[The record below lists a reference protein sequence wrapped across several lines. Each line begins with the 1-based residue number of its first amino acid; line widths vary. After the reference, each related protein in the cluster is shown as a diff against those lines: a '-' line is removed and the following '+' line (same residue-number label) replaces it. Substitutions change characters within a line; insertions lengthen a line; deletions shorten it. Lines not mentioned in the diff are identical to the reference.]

1 MACLRIAERSGDSA
15 GSPLSKTEPTPK
27 PSPIP
32 PGMPCIRMAAPTSY
46 LGTSCPPSAPSV
58 APCSS
63 REYQAHDLPVIDE
76 KNVTLCC
83 EGTDSSVLSCNRN
96 GKWQPLH
103 SMFRNVSGHYI
114 RIRDL
119 PHLKNWNVWNGAAK
133 AMIRVLCHLLRMHNQ
148 NFPSCRF
155 CGPNCNIEQHIRSR
169 RHYNHLW
176 QLVELAQE
184 TERKTGRFQ
193 MDNPDWYQDF

>member
-15 GSPLSKTEPTPK
+15 GSPLSKAVPTPK

-63 REYQAHDLPVIDE
+63 GEYHAHDLPVIDE

-96 GKWQPLH
+96 GNWQPLH
-103 SMFRNVSGHYI
+103 SIIRNVSVY
-114 RIRDL
+114 R
-119 PHLKNWNVWNGAAK
+119 WS
-133 AMIRVLCHLLRMHNQ
+133 LLLYRNRRWKCKH
-148 NFPSCRF
+148 
-155 CGPNCNIEQHIRSR
+155 EQLQG
-169 RHYNHLW
+169 N
-176 QLVELAQE
+176 
-184 TERKTGRFQ
+184 TKKRKTEEGTGRWNAIE
-193 MDNPDWYQDF
+193 DPA